1 MAIRPVHVDT
11 AHPGARHRPGA
22 AALARPPD
30 VLDPAEA
37 PSAGG
42 KHCRETVPCPLQGHN
57 LSISLNLTKL

>member
-30 VLDPAEA
+30 VLDPTEA

-42 KHCRETVPCPLQGHN
+42 KHCRETITGHN
-57 LSISLNLTKL
+57 LSISLTLTKI